1 MKQLYKQTK
10 QMENLLNEGIL
21 ERGSKLLEFKTRIL
35 NMNNRQLKQYV
46 EILRTELT
54 KRNNQ

>member
-21 ERGSKLLEFKTRIL
+21 ERGSKLLEFKTRIS
-35 NMNNRQLKQYV
+35 NMNNKQLKQYV